1 MPKSSPGGAPAAQQ
15 VAGVETVAPAG
26 CEKASSITSADK
38 NILCVFFAQGKCT
51 KGEECPYSHEKDT
64 SKLPICRFFTT
75 KKGCKYGNHC
85 RYVHVGVPPNRAAS
99 QSKSVKKKKR
109 KKETT
114 VGDRDDDDSPE
125 GAESALAVSRAHVM
139 LKPHCVGQSRVSI
152 LRLSEY

>member
-1 MPKSSPGGAPAAQQ
+1 MPKSSPGGTPAAQQ
-15 VAGVETVAPAG
+15 VADGETVAPAE
-26 CEKASSITSADK
+26 CEKASITADK

-114 VGDRDDDDSPE
+114 VNKDDEDNPE
-125 GAESALAVSRAHVM
+125 GAHGTKYFFLAHVM
-139 LKPHCVGQSRVSI
+139 SVQHPA
-152 LRLSEY
+152 